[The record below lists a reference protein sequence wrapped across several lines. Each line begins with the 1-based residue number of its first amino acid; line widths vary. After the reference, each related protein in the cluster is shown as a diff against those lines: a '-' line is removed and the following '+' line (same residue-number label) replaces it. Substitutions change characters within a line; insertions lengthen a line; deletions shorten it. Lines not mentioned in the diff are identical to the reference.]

1 MASRSQQSFM
11 DRILRRAQKA
21 TTDADLEQL
30 KDEMEGKVPPDLM
43 NKDDGDMDD
52 DKDNDGIHMHV
63 HLPNGSDNGN
73 GNGPP
78 PMEKDQDPDLPGG
91 DIADL
96 AARLAALEQKVAE
109 LMDGDEGEVEL
120 QNPGDAQDAKRYI
133 MRRGSR
139 LKSHDEEEIPI
150 PERLKDMI
158 GETDLPGLEDLD
170 ARTELVISNRDSAP
184 QEMLWQDTMAKGE
197 IIVPGI
203 RIPTFD
209 SRVKP
214 TVTAQRLCSFR
225 RQTLDKALEE
235 AEARD
240 VMSGLVGLKT
250 RDQIRSLGCDTLKMA
265 FEATANALA
274 ANRNNGIVRSS
285 VADSLPG
292 YRAPRSGPPSLSEM
306 NRRNREV
313 WKTGDFKPIQ

>member
-1 MASRSQQSFM
+1 MATQSFM
-11 DRILRRAQKA
+11 DRILRRARMA
-21 TTDADLEQL
+21 TSDADLNML

-43 NKDDGDMDD
+43 NGNDDMDD
-52 DKDNDGIHMHV
+52 DGNDGIHMHV
-63 HLPNGSDNGN
+63 HLPGN
-73 GNGPP
+73 GNGAAADVPGEEDL
-78 PMEKDQDPDLPGG
+78 MQDQGEPDLPGG

-109 LMDGDEGEVEL
+109 LLDGDEGEVEL

-139 LKSHDEEEIPI
+139 LKAHDEEEIPI
-150 PERLKDMI
+150 PERLKEMI

-170 ARTELVISNRDSAP
+170 ARTALVISKSNDSVN

-209 SRVKP
+209 SRVKA
-214 TVTAQRLCSFR
+214 TTTAQRLCSFR
-225 RQTLDKALEE
+225 RQTLDAALDIPE
-235 AEARD
+235 ASD
-240 VMSGLVGLKT
+240 VLAGLVGVKT
-250 RDQIRSLGCDTLKMA
+250 KDHVKSLPCETLKVA
-265 FEATANALA
+265 FETTANMLA
-274 ANRNNGIVRSS
+274 HNRNNGIVRSS

-292 YRAPRSGPPSLSEM
+292 YRHAPQNGSSTLSEIQ
-306 NRRNREV
+306 RRNREA
-313 WKTGDFKPIQ
+313 WKTGEFKPIH